1 MKFLTPID
9 FKGAKFEE
17 WYALYKSKKIGFVGI
32 SINKKTI
39 WLPIEYDGD
48 QQIRM
53 LNHVPIESQ
62 RAMFRWVMD
71 WEENLYM
78 FAEIVAYIRQKNG
91 ELDNLKRFD
100 SRICQNC
107 KGICCKRTG
116 CYYSPKDFEDKSFK
130 GLYEHLFKGYTSII
144 GVHSFFTGKPNT
156 LVLKVRNIGEPV
168 VVDKFYGE
176 NRCILLS
183 AKGCSL
189 PRDKR
194 PYGGCELIP
203 MEDASCITGYTL
215 RQCSEEWQP
224 YQFML
229 EELYEIFYG
238 KDIKFN
244 GVI

>member
-9 FKGAKFEE
+9 IQGAKFEE

-32 SINKKTI
+32 SIDKSTV

-53 LNHVPIESQ
+53 LNHVPIE
-62 RAMFRWVMD
+62 AELVMVM
-71 WEENLYM
+71 WQAESLENLYM
-78 FAEIVAYIRQKNG
+78 FIEIVAYIRQKNG

-100 SRICQNC
+100 SRICENC

-144 GVHSFFTGKPNT
+144 EIYSEFTGLPDT

-168 VVDKFYGE
+168 AVDKFYGE
-176 NRCILLS
+176 NRCILLGE
-183 AKGCSL
+183 KGCRL
-189 PRDKR
+189 PREKR
-194 PYGGCELIP
+194 PFGGRELIP
-203 MEDASCITGYTL
+203 MENASCITGYTL
-215 RQCSEEWQP
+215 RQCVEEWHS

-229 EELYEIFYG
+229 KKLYEMFYG
-238 KDIKFN
+238 KNIHFKE
-244 GVI
+244 VI